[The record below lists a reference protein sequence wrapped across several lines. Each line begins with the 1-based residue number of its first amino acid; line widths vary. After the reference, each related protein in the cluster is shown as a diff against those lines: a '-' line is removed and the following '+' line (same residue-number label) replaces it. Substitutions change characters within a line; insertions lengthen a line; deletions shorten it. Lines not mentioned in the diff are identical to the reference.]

1 MASVGID
8 FADVLSSKLPV
19 FIAIV
24 VMLAAAMLVVVFRS
38 LVIPR
43 KAAVMNALSM
53 GAAVGVTV
61 AVFQHGWLGG
71 LLGGS
76 PGPIEPWLPVILF
89 AVVFGLPTDYEV
101 FLISRVHKLRLQT
114 GAPSRSPWTRSA
126 RPRASSPQPPRS

>member
-1 MASVGID
+1 MPSKSSHFARSDGFLCKQEVTGSNPGGSIPPPLFGWRWPSVGID

-38 LVIPR
+38 LVILR
-43 KAAVMNALSM
+43 KAAVMNVLSIV
-53 GAAVGVTV
+53 AAVGVTV

-76 PGPIEPWLPVILF
+76 PGPIEPC
-89 AVVFGLPTDYEV
+89 
-101 FLISRVHKLRLQT
+101 SQ
-114 GAPSRSPWTRSA
+114 
-126 RPRASSPQPPRS
+126 